1 MDASCYIASHYLE
14 FNAQK
19 YEQFVFFIFTS
30 RKNYDIKCVSIEIY
44 MSNNIIVVSNFNI
57 FQLNKMT
64 VYISETGYL
73 KPQVLLIPLGLNQTS
88 ELILSKV

>member
-1 MDASCYIASHYLE
+1 
-14 FNAQK
+14 
-19 YEQFVFFIFTS
+19 
-30 RKNYDIKCVSIEIY
+30 

-73 KPQVLLIPLGLNQTS
+73 KAQVLLIPLGLNQTS